1 MATNHIP
8 RLLRLARRTGDRLI
22 VTDEQGGGEP
32 MVILSLDEYEGL
44 IDQAFG
50 PSSLRENEE
59 SGIELS
65 VLQSPRSPISEDSS
79 QSEESEAIVGA
90 DVTIELDSAA
100 LLDGIEI
107 DAAFDDEAEIDEAA
121 LIDLWK
127 QPTAAREEAQRVED
141 AENGKMQ
148 ETVKEVEQNKP
159 VQATRGEEQ
168 FYLEPID

>member
-32 MVILSLDEYEGL
+32 MVILPLDEYEGL

-50 PSSLRENEE
+50 PSSMMEMEE
-59 SGIELS
+59 SGVEASIFP
-65 VLQSPRSPISEDSS
+65 QTQPIRKENPGR
-79 QSEESEAIVGA
+79 SEESEAIAGT
-90 DVTIELDSAA
+90 DVTIELDDVA
-100 LLDGIEI
+100 LLEGIEV
-107 DAAFDDEAEIDEAA
+107 DEAFDDEAEIDEAA

-127 QPTAAREEAQRVED
+127 EPTAAREEARMAEKVEI
-141 AENGKMQ
+141 EEKQ
-148 ETVKEVEQNKP
+148 KEVEQNKP
-159 VQATRGEEQ
+159 VRAGGGEEQ

>member
-50 PSSLRENEE
+50 PSSMMDAEE
-59 SGIELS
+59 SGREAPIL
-65 VLQSPRSPISEDSS
+65 PRSQPIRKENPGR
-79 QSEESEAIVGA
+79 SEESEAIAGT
-90 DVTIELDSAA
+90 DVTIELDDMA
-100 LLDGIEI
+100 LLEGVEVDE
-107 DAAFDDEAEIDEAA
+107 AFDDEAEIDEAA

-127 QPTAAREEAQRVED
+127 EPTAAREQAQK
-141 AENGKMQ
+141 AEKMEIEEKQ
-148 ETVKEVEQNKP
+148 KEVEQNRP
-159 VQATRGEEQ
+159 VRAGGGEEQ